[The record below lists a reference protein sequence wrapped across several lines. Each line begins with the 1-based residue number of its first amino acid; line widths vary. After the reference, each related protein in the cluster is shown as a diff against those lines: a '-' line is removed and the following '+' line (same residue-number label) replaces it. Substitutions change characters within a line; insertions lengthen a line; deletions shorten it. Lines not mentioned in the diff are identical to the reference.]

1 MRSVDSTTLSNSASR
16 FDFDRFRL
24 RRLVEELVGR
34 GEVEVRDSPT
44 DLADVADILHG
55 NPKAVWFRQLG
66 PERTELV
73 GNVVASRARIA
84 HAFGVSPKDL
94 TAELVRRLKT
104 AQDVI
109 EVSRADAPVQHTILT
124 GRDLDLTALPAHLQH
139 GADGSLYISAGIDYT
154 NDVKT
159 GWTNVGFRRL
169 MLRGRLE
176 MGIDLAAPG
185 DLRTIYDAAR
195 SRGEALPVSF
205 VVGSHP
211 ADMVA
216 ATMRVPCDEIELVA
230 QMRNAPL
237 PVVKCVTND
246 IRVPA
251 DAEWV
256 IEGYLDARGHVEAEG
271 PYGEFVGYYGG
282 LKRNPVFHVTAI
294 TRRSDALFQTVT
306 ISGRQ
311 MGKTDTALL
320 ETVRNEVTVWHAL
333 ESVVR
338 EPIAVYVP
346 VSTGGMLNA
355 RVAMRQRSPG
365 EVRSAIHTV
374 LGSTLAKHV
383 FVVDPDIDIFSDE
396 MMEWALATRF
406 QGDRDLVVIEHV
418 RSMPLDPSL
427 RGQHIGTK
435 VGFDLTWPFGTGNRL
450 EESVP
455 EPPRYGG
462 RRFSSLR
469 AALDDGAK
477 SFEELMAAIG
487 TRDGRDVVRELEALQ
502 KEPGLERDAMGR
514 YMLKGASNDAA
525 NEAKPAHGAH

>member
-1 MRSVDSTTLSNSASR
+1 MHSVEGQKLSNSAAR

-24 RRLVEELVGR
+24 RRLVEELVEKD
-34 GEVEVRDSPT
+34 EVDIRDAPT
-44 DLADVADILHG
+44 DLADVAGILHG

-66 PERTELV
+66 PEKTELV
-73 GNVVASRARIA
+73 GNVVASRSRIA
-84 HAFGVSPKDL
+84 HSFGVTPKAL
-94 TAELVRRLKT
+94 TAELARRLKT
-104 AQDVI
+104 PQEVV
-109 EVSRADAPVQHTILT
+109 EVSRADAPAQHTVLT
-124 GRDLDLTALPAHLQH
+124 GQDIDLTALPAHLQH
-139 GADGSLYISAGIDYT
+139 GSDGSLYISAGIDYAI
-154 NDVKT
+154 DAKT

-169 MLRGRLE
+169 MLRGRHE
-176 MGIDLAAPG
+176 MGVDLVAPG
-185 DLRTIYDAAR
+185 DLRTIYEAAR
-195 SRGEALPVSF
+195 GRGEFLPVSF

-216 ATMRVPCDEIELVA
+216 ATMRVPCDEITLVA
-230 QMRNAPL
+230 QMRGTAL
-237 PVVKCVTND
+237 PVVKCVSND

-271 PYGEFVGYYGG
+271 PYGEFIGYYGG
-282 LKRNPVFHVTAI
+282 VKRNPVFHVTAI
-294 TRRSDALFQTVT
+294 TRRKDALFQTVT

-311 MGKTDTALL
+311 MGRTDTALL
-320 ETVRNEVTVWHAL
+320 ETVRNEVTIWHAL

-338 EPIAVYVP
+338 EPVAVYVP

-355 RVAMRQRSPG
+355 RVAMRQRSLG

-406 QGDRDLVVIEHV
+406 QGDRDLVVIEKV

-435 VGFDLTWPFGTGNRL
+435 VGFDLTWPFGSGNRL

-455 EPPRYGG
+455 EPPRYVGQ
-462 RRFSSLR
+462 RFGSLK

-477 SFEELMAAIG
+477 SFEELMVAVG
-487 TRDGRDVVRELEALQ
+487 SRDGREVVRELEALHQ
-502 KEPGLERDAMGR
+502 HPGLQRDEVGR
-514 YMLKGASNDAA
+514 YKLGA
-525 NEAKPAHGAH
+525 PASS